1 MTAAIYHPSLYD
13 RQTFHSSY
21 WAATAAASSHA
32 PLAGD
37 AQVEVAII
45 GGGYA
50 GLSSALH
57 LARDH
62 GIQALVLEAGAIGW
76 GASGRNA
83 GFNTLPASKLAA
95 KEVFQ
100 RWPEADARAFFAA
113 QREGQAL
120 VYQLAAEEN
129 FDLQACGRGI
139 FQVAHSAGAHA
150 ELAEEG
156 RYLARAGISC
166 QLLDR
171 EEFAAVGH
179 GGPDQFGALHMLEG
193 GGINPLQLTHGLA
206 AAAARHGARICAHSP
221 MRHWR
226 KHAGWHELV
235 TPGGTVRARQV
246 VLASNAYRDGDEPA
260 ALRNRVL
267 PAISNILVT
276 RPLSEAQWQAIGLH
290 SLAPMSDT
298 RMLVSYYRRLADGR
312 LLFGAR
318 SDTWGDPRHDGR
330 MRAAL
335 ERLIRQKFP
344 DCGALDSE
352 FFWRGLVSV
361 TRKLVP
367 TWGRVADDPS
377 VLFNLGCFGSGVNTA
392 AWLGRAMA
400 RSIAGQAPTAT
411 ENSAVFRQLP
421 PPLPGSPWLQRKGL
435 QLAYLHYALQD
446 RLQ

>member
-1 MTAAIYHPSLYD
+1 MTAPIYHPSLYD
-13 RQTFHSSY
+13 RQTFHPSY
-21 WAATAAASSHA
+21 WAAQVSPPSYA

-37 AQVEVAII
+37 TQVEVAII

-83 GFNTLPASKLAA
+83 GFNTLPASKLSA

-100 RWPEADARAFFAA
+100 RWPEAEARAFFAA

-120 VYQLAAEEN
+120 VYELAQEES
-129 FDLQACGRGI
+129 FDLQACGSGI
-139 FQVAHSAGAHA
+139 FQVAHSPGAQA

-156 RYLARAGISC
+156 RQLTRAGIPSR
-166 QLLDR
+166 LLSAS
-171 EEFAAVGH
+171 EFASVGH
-179 GGPDQFGALHMLEG
+179 AGPDQFGALHMLEG

-206 AAAARHGARICAHSP
+206 SAAARHGAHICPHSP
-221 MRHWR
+221 MQHWR
-226 KHAGWHELV
+226 KHAGWHELI
-235 TPGGTVRARQV
+235 TPNGTVRARQV
-246 VLASNAYRDGDEPA
+246 VLASNAYRDSEEPA
-260 ALRNRVL
+260 ALQNRVL

-290 SLAPMSDT
+290 NLAPMSDT

-318 SDTWGDPRHDGR
+318 SDTWGDPRHDGK

-335 ERLIRQKFP
+335 EQLIQKKFP
-344 DCGALDSE
+344 DCGVLESE

-361 TRKLVP
+361 TRKMLP
-367 TWGRVADDPS
+367 TWGRAPDDAS

-392 AWLGRAMA
+392 AWMGRAMA
-400 RSIAGQAPTAT
+400 RSIAGKPPTVN

-421 PPLPGSPWLQRKGL
+421 ARLPSSPWLQRKGL

-446 RLQ
+446 RRQ